1 MSTATIGRHGRGRHA
16 IGYVAPGP
24 EQAPSRLQRVFARFG
39 GALRRGGH
47 PAVVT
52 EAAEPEMEAT
62 LAALPA
68 PVLSP
73 QPSGVNWEPGT
84 FTGAADTGLAEGWPK
99 FGGGKGT
106 GPLQRQPWP
115 LATEEPPECPEQ
127 DPACTATAETL
138 ADPGCATVTGAPR
151 PFACENTA
159 APFPVAFR
167 REYGPD
173 WHPLTER
180 EDEQMSGTASFTG
193 LFPFGADLVAE
204 VSLGYGPDRSFAIAG
219 NSLYLRTVA
228 AELTHA
234 AHCYDQAVAVTD
246 EVVTADGEAAG
257 EERTEN
263 EEAAEAVATGADE
276 TVSEV
281 PAGEAAPPVV
291 AESLPEAADE
301 PVPDAPAGDQAAGA
315 DVEDAA

>member
-16 IGYVAPGP
+16 IGYVPGA
-24 EQAPSRLQRVFARFG
+24 ESAPSRLQRVFAWF

-47 PAVVT
+47 PAVVA
-52 EAAEPEMEAT
+52 EAAEPEMDAT

-234 AHCYDQAVAVTD
+234 AHCYDQAVADNAEAESVPVPVAA
-246 EVVTADGEAAG
+246 EPEAAAV
-257 EERTEN
+257 TED
-263 EEAAEAVATGADE
+263 A
-276 TVSEV
+276 
-281 PAGEAAPPVV
+281 PVV
-291 AESLPEAADE
+291 AESLPEAAG
-301 PVPDAPAGDQAAGA
+301 VATPDMPAEDQSADA

>member
-24 EQAPSRLQRVFARFG
+24 ESAPSRLQHVFARFS
-39 GALRRGGH
+39 ALRRGGH
-47 PAVVT
+47 PAMAA
-52 EAAEPEMEAT
+52 EAAEQHACPS
-62 LAALPA
+62 A
-68 PVLSP
+68 PVTEDGELARLVAEMLSAPPVSP
-73 QPSGVNWEPGT
+73 QAAVRWEPGAFAGT
-84 FTGAADTGLAEGWPK
+84 ADTGLAEGWPE
-99 FGGGKGT
+99 FGGGKET

-115 LATEEPPECPEQ
+115 LATEEPPECPGQ
-127 DPACTATAETL
+127 DPACTAAAQTV

-173 WHPLTER
+173 WRPLTER

-234 AHCYDQAVAVTD
+234 AHCYDQAVADNAEAESVPVPVAA
-246 EVVTADGEAAG
+246 EPEAAAV
-257 EERTEN
+257 TED
-263 EEAAEAVATGADE
+263 A
-276 TVSEV
+276 
-281 PAGEAAPPVV
+281 PVV
-291 AESLPEAADE
+291 AESLPEAAG
-301 PVPDAPAGDQAAGA
+301 VATPDMPAEDQPADA